1 MGVWTRALSQGPPS
15 SSQEIRCDQVLLSA
29 PTTSSTRSRSA
40 PSWRGKRRR
49 GARNGR
55 LRSSLRLRT
64 SPWQLFPVPTLT
76 QANVPLTWRSCARS
90 QAVCLGGE
98 EGRQVLGVENQEHN
112 RSKKIKRG
120 AKAEGKSDRSASGFP
135 GEGERQLEEGCGGSQ
150 RCPCASKD
158 GGGNFE
164 GEDGE
169 V

>member
-1 MGVWTRALSQGPPS
+1 MG
-15 SSQEIRCDQVLLSA
+15 
-29 PTTSSTRSRSA
+29 TSSTRSRSA
-40 PSWRGKRRR
+40 PSWRGRRRR
-49 GARNGR
+49 GARDGK

-90 QAVCLGGE
+90 RSS
-98 EGRQVLGVENQEHN
+98 GREPSRQSQQE
-112 RSKKIKRG
+112 
-120 AKAEGKSDRSASGFP
+120 EGKSERSASSFP
-135 GEGERQLEEGCGGSQ
+135 REGERQLEEGCGGSQ

-158 GGGNFE
+158 GGGNSE

>member
-1 MGVWTRALSQGPPS
+1 MG
-15 SSQEIRCDQVLLSA
+15 
-29 PTTSSTRSRSA
+29 
-40 PSWRGKRRR
+40 R
-49 GARNGR
+49 GARDGK

-90 QAVCLGGE
+90 RSS
-98 EGRQVLGVENQEHN
+98 GREPSSLSRRRRRTTSTGSREPRTQSQQEDQE
-112 RSKKIKRG
+112 RRE
-120 AKAEGKSDRSASGFP
+120 AEGKSDRSASSFP
-135 GEGERQLEEGCGGSQ
+135 REGERQLEEGCGGSQ

-158 GGGNFE
+158 GGGNSE